1 MNYTHDAASY
11 SDVFFARTLISSASS
26 LPDDGYAIQIWPAP
40 KVTSNWNNLSGSPI
54 ALYLFGY

>member
-1 MNYTHDAASY
+1 MMQLPT
-11 SDVFFARTLISSASS
+11 VMFFARTLISSASS
-26 LPDDGYAIQIWPAP
+26 MADDGYAIQIWPAP